1 MLLLLTVFLMCIAG
15 VWAAVE
21 NVVTIVTIPVT
32 GLLIALF
39 FYLYYFK
46 DYSPEI
52 CKKNIKEKENCD
64 CFECEYANNENQYEH
79 SDRLL
84 YESAMA
90 ELDEHNKNDID
101 MYDLSTDE
109 GCAIYERD
117 LANGIA
123 R

>member
-15 VWAAVE
+15 VWAVVE
-21 NVVTIVTIPVT
+21 NVVPIVTIPVT

-46 DYSPEI
+46 DYSQEI
-52 CKKNIKEKENCD
+52 CKKHIKEKEDCD
-64 CFECEYANNENQYEH
+64 CFECEYSNNENQYEH

-109 GCAIYERD
+109 GYAIYERD